1 MLLKKTDDTNRKDIP
16 YFGIGRNNTVKVT
29 TLSKVIYRFN
39 EIPLKLSVAFFI
51 ELEGNDF
58 YLKTQETL
66 ISKTILKRKREPLE
80 SDSRLYY
87 NNTVIKSVVVA
98 QK

>member
-1 MLLKKTDDTNRKDIP
+1 MLLRKTDDTNGKDIP
-16 YFGIGRNNTVKVT
+16 YLGIGRNNTVKVT

-39 EIPLKLSVAFFI
+39 EIPLKLSVAFFT

-66 ISKTILKRKREPLE
+66 TSKAILKRKREPRE
-80 SDSRLYY
+80 SDSLTSDY
-87 NNTVIKSVVVA
+87 TITI
-98 QK
+98 Q